1 MRLQLRYTLVG
12 ILLATGSP
20 LGLIALR
27 AALAHTWPGPDFVL
41 GLLRA
46 DPVLWTYLFGG
57 AVLFHG
63 LAGFIAGCRAGGLLE
78 SAHTDPLTGLSN
90 RRYLDLQ
97 LKRAMTRYTR
107 HGRASTLVLADL
119 DHLKRINDAGGHPAG
134 DRAIHRV
141 AAALREACRADDVA
155 ARVGGDEFAVLV
167 RGSGTEGGLTIAAR
181 IQEHLRSLGPDAPT
195 LSIGVASMD
204 HPSGVRDTGTLY
216 ELADRALYAAK
227 AGGRDQVVAAADLPQ
242 ALKR

>member
-1 MRLQLRYTLVG
+1 M
-12 ILLATGSP
+12 
-20 LGLIALR
+20 IALR
-27 AALAHTWPGPDFVL
+27 AALARRWPGPEFALDLF
-41 GLLRA
+41 RA
-46 DPVLWTYLFGG
+46 DPVVWTYLFG
-57 AVLFHG
+57 VSVVFHG

-78 SAHTDPLTGLSN
+78 TAHTDPLTGLSN

-97 LKRAMTRYTR
+97 LKRAMTRYNR
-107 HGRASTLVLADL
+107 HGRTSTLVLADL

-141 AAALREACRADDVA
+141 TAALHEACRADDVA

-167 RGSGTEGGLTIAAR
+167 RGSDTEGGLTIAAR

-195 LSIGVASMD
+195 LSIGVACMD
-204 HPSGVRDTGTLY
+204 DPSGVQDIGTLY

-227 AGGRDQVVAAADLPQ
+227 AGGRDRVVSAADLRLAP
-242 ALKR
+242 KR